1 MQRTSLGLRRGCAR
15 SRAPRRETRQHST
28 FSFLEAGFMLV
39 ETKAVVTMALLF
51 GSTWVVNSVVF
62 LAVLVMIL
70 LANLWT
76 LRFKPARL
84 WPYYA
89 GLLMTLALNAIV
101 PLDFFLG
108 MNRSIQVLSSCLLVF
123 APILFAGV
131 IFAASFKR
139 TTEPDRAFGVNI
151 AGAMMGG
158 LAEYSSMLL
167 GFQYVVLVAI
177 LFYALSA
184 IGLRRADD
192 TVLESTWTKPF
203 NEPAVA
209 GDSIKPRAQRSETLG
224 AADKI
229 I

>member
-1 MQRTSLGLRRGCAR
+1 
-15 SRAPRRETRQHST
+15 
-28 FSFLEAGFMLV
+28 
-39 ETKAVVTMALLF
+39 
-51 GSTWVVNSVVF
+51 VF

-89 GLLMTLALNAIV
+89 GLLITLGLNAIV

-108 MNRSIQVLSSCLLVF
+108 MNRSIQVIGSCLLVF

-139 TTEPDRAFGVNI
+139 TTQPDRAFGINI
-151 AGAMMGG
+151 AGAMVGG

-177 LFYALSA
+177 LFYLLSVV
-184 IGLRRADD
+184 GLRGAD
-192 TVLESTWTKPF
+192 S
-203 NEPAVA
+203 PAV
-209 GDSIKPRAQRSETLG
+209 DETLDPV
-224 AADKI
+224 AAEV
-229 I
+229 

>member
-1 MQRTSLGLRRGCAR
+1 M
-15 SRAPRRETRQHST
+15 
-28 FSFLEAGFMLV
+28 
-39 ETKAVVTMALLF
+39 
-51 GSTWVVNSVVF
+51 
-62 LAVLVMIL
+62 
-70 LANLWT
+70 
-76 LRFKPARL
+76 
-84 WPYYA
+84 
-89 GLLMTLALNAIV
+89 
-101 PLDFFLG
+101 
-108 MNRSIQVLSSCLLVF
+108 
-123 APILFAGV
+123 
-131 IFAASFKR
+131 
-139 TTEPDRAFGVNI
+139 NI

-192 TVLESTWTKPF
+192 TVLESTWTEPF

>member
-1 MQRTSLGLRRGCAR
+1 MVIMGGLGLLFIFLFRPRLRNKIAASGIGAKAR
-15 SRAPRRETRQHST
+15 AAGRVLNIQL
-28 FSFLEAGFMLV
+28 FFLGAGFMLV

-62 LAVLVMIL
+62 FAVLVMIL
-70 LANLWT
+70 IANRWT
-76 LRFKPARL
+76 LRFQPESL

-89 GLLMTLALNAIV
+89 GLLLTLVANTVV

-108 MNRSIQVLSSCLLVF
+108 MNRSLQVIGSCLLVF

-139 TTEPDRAFGVNI
+139 TTQADRAFGINI
-151 AGAMMGG
+151 AGAMVGG

-184 IGLRRADD
+184 VGLRGADAA
-192 TVLESTWTKPF
+192 
-203 NEPAVA
+203 AV
-209 GDSIKPRAQRSETLG
+209 DETFDPL
-224 AADKI
+224 AAEV
-229 I
+229 